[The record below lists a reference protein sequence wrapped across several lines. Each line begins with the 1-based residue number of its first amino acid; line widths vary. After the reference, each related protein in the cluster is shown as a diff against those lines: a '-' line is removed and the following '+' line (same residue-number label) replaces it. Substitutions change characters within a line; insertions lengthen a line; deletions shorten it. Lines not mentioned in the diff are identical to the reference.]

1 MKKCYIAKKRPKSE
15 DILFN
20 NKYPDDRSKGF
31 IYIIIILFILI
42 NIKQQIKDNFLIE
55 IKQ

>member
-1 MKKCYIAKKRPKSE
+1 MKKYYIAKKRPKSE

-20 NKYPDDRSKGF
+20 NKYPDDISKRF

-42 NIKQQIKDNFLIE
+42 NIKQQIKDNFLIK
-55 IKQ
+55 IRQ